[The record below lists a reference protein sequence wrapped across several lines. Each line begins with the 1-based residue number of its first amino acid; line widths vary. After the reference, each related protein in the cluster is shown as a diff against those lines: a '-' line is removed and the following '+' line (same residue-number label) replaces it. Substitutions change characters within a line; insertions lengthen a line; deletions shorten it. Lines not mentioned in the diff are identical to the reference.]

1 MIELEPTFLDGIVNC
16 VQRQLLIKVI
26 LSLCTDL
33 PDRIAALNAVPF
45 EHPAIRDI
53 NCWFSGS
60 LAHRD
65 LFLDSLYL
73 LMIFN
78 IEKL

>member
-33 PDRIAALNAVPF
+33 PDRILAALNAVPF

-53 NCWFSGS
+53 NC
-60 LAHRD
+60 
-65 LFLDSLYL
+65 
-73 LMIFN
+73 
-78 IEKL
+78 